1 MEIINAHQLRVASQ
15 EAPWFK
21 WPWASSAPFQSTTL
35 KKYICLPSNLKLGRE
50 LFSIPASSQLVRVVC
65 SDCFPGETWTMPLGE
80 IMKYSFPFSYH
91 RQQVASS
98 HKSRARILASH
109 DTTGFNH
116 LKSTCVPRKHVF
128 NTWKHHLKTNMKHQL
143 LVPPVLLVHHNQIV
157 GPKLT
162 FFFMCRHTV
171 DHLHSCRFQRF
182 RFDPSRSNA
191 AISPP
196 AGLIDLRALRRKQW
210 HPARSLRSQVQNGT
224 IWYNNL

>member
-1 MEIINAHQLRVASQ
+1 MKIITWCILSCRRTPWSMEIINAHQLRVASQ
-15 EAPWFK
+15 EAAWFK

-116 LKSTCVPRKHVF
+116 LKSTCVPRKPIFLIHE
-128 NTWKHHLKTNMKHQL
+128 NT
-143 LVPPVLLVHHNQIV
+143 ISR
-157 GPKLT
+157 LT
-162 FFFMCRHTV
+162 WNIKCYQCLSFSSTTTK
-171 DHLHSCRFQRF
+171 S
-182 RFDPSRSNA
+182 
-191 AISPP
+191 
-196 AGLIDLRALRRKQW
+196 
-210 HPARSLRSQVQNGT
+210 
-224 IWYNNL
+224 